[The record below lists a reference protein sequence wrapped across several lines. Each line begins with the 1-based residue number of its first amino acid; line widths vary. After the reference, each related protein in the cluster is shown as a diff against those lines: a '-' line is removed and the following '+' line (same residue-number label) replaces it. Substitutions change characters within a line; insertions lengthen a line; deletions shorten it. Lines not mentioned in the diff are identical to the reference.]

1 MTQQIMSLKPFLK
14 ESLHRKIADAIID
27 YINTSGLK
35 AGEKLPSERALS
47 ESLSISRNS
56 LREAL
61 RVLENEGIIEV
72 RTGKGTY
79 VTGGPSENIINVK
92 LWKVDYKELLEIK
105 YLLERGFIEQLC
117 YYEKTPDLSKVEQAL
132 CQMEEAA
139 KLGLYLQRADYVF
152 HNELRQMITNTAMVQ
167 LIDTLVK
174 TLDSYG
180 DVLRGAE
187 QIWISTI
194 PYHRQILEGI
204 QEKDFVKAGE
214 ACRIIYETDLHAL
227 QLKEEYDL

>member
-1 MTQQIMSLKPFLK
+1 M
-14 ESLHRKIADAIID
+14 
-27 YINTSGLK
+27 
-35 AGEKLPSERALS
+35 S

-105 YLLERGFIEQLC
+105 YVLERGFIEQLC
-117 YYEKTPDLSKVEQAL
+117 YYEKIPDLSKVEQAL

>member
-1 MTQQIMSLKPFLK
+1 MPHQPLQNLFPVFPPVSDDGT
-14 ESLHRKIADAIID
+14 ES
-27 YINTSGLK
+27 
-35 AGEKLPSERALS
+35 
-47 ESLSISRNS
+47 
-56 LREAL
+56 
-61 RVLENEGIIEV
+61 
-72 RTGKGTY
+72 
-79 VTGGPSENIINVK
+79 
-92 LWKVDYKELLEIK
+92 WKSK

-139 KLGLYLQRADYVF
+139 KLGMYLQRADYVF